1 MIRNLPYDLLA
12 QNQVAYLGVAT
23 DSGKISAISS
33 LPTPV
38 TLKESRSFLGLAEYY
53 RKFVRHYGIICQ
65 PLTTLLKNNY
75 VFVWTQQH
83 QITFEAL
90 KQALVSTPVLALP
103 NFARPFV
110 IKIDARDSRIG
121 AVLM

>member
-1 MIRNLPYDLLA
+1 MIWNLPYDLLA
-12 QNQVAYLGVAT
+12 HNQVAYLGVAT

-38 TLKESRSFLGLAEYY
+38 TLKELRSFLGLAEYY
-53 RKFVRHYGIICQ
+53 RKFVRHSGIICQ
-65 PLTTLLKNNY
+65 PLTALLKKNY

-83 QITFEAL
+83 QTAFEAL
-90 KQALVSTPVLALP
+90 KQALVSTPMLALP

-110 IKIDARDSRIG
+110 IEIDASDSRIG

>member
-65 PLTTLLKNNY
+65 HLTTLLKKNY

-103 NFARPFV
+103 NFVRPFV
-110 IKIDARDSRIG
+110 IKTDARDSRIG